1 MRTPR
6 CDTAEGASDFKA
18 RRLSLRVL
26 CLLVLLQSAAVSPA
40 ARPRLRGSPPAP
52 RSQDTSPP
60 SLRPTQAVE
69 RDLSGGETHTYRIQL
84 GPRQYLK
91 VVVEQKGIDVVVRLL
106 APGGRRLVELD
117 TPREKRGPEVLSVVV
132 EAAGEYLLEVA
143 APDAKAAPGRYEV
156 RVDERRDATAEDAHR
171 VAAADALAEAR
182 ALQARGT
189 KESKHKAIE
198 KLDEALPLLRALED
212 RKGEAGALNDAGM
225 LHWELGENQKAL
237 ERHER
242 ALLLRRALGD
252 ARDEAT
258 SLYAVGLVYWKMG
271 ESLKALDYY
280 NHALRLMR
288 AAGDRRGEAFTLT
301 AIGTALDNLGRLRDA
316 LETYAEALALE
327 RAGGDR
333 RRVANALSNIGVVYR
348 KTGDL
353 QRALDHYS
361 EALSLFRAAGDSLGE
376 AVTLNNMGVLYWQAG
391 DGQRAL
397 EYYNRALPL
406 RRATGDRGG
415 EFSTLHNIG
424 AVFGS
429 AGDSRKALDYYGQA
443 LSLVRVLGDR
453 WAEASTLQNI
463 GAAYRELGDPQKA
476 REHYEQALALRRAA
490 GDRWGE
496 AITLSLLGAV
506 SSSLGRPD
514 EALGL
519 LHQALS
525 LHRSVGDWGGEAGT
539 LKNLAF
545 VERGRGRPEEARALI
560 EAALTIVE
568 GMRSR
573 LASHGLRASLSA
585 SRQDYYEFYIDLLM
599 QMHRERPSEGLDAL
613 ALHASERARARSFVE
628 MLTEARADI
637 RQGVEAA
644 LLERERSLRQ
654 RLNARAARQ
663 MRLASGTH
671 TEEQAAAARE
681 EVETLL
687 GEYQEVEAQIRS
699 RSPRYAAL
707 TQPRPQSLGEI
718 QRELDDDTLLL
729 AYALGKERSYL
740 WAVTPGSIKSFEL
753 PKRAEI
759 ESAARH
765 AYRQLVTRSDAL
777 YPEALNGLS
786 RTLLAPVAEDLG
798 RKRLIVVADAALQ
811 YVPFG
816 ALPVPTSSPARAT
829 AGART
834 RANKFTPLL
843 VEHEIVSLP
852 SASVLTALR
861 LELSARK
868 AAPLK
873 LIAFADPVY
882 GKDDPRVMTR
892 RKAPGAGARGDTL
905 RVVAEHGLRA
915 SPAELT
921 FIGAGP
927 ADFERLPLSR
937 REAELITGLL
947 PSNQSRK
954 VLDFD
959 ASRTAATNTV
969 LGQYQIVHFATHS
982 LLNNQHPELSGIVL
996 SLVDEKGLPQDGFLR
1011 LHDIYNLE
1019 LGADLVVLSACQTA
1033 LGKEIKGEGLI
1044 GLTRGFMYA
1053 GAPRVVAS
1061 LWDVSDT
1068 ATAELMMRFY
1078 QNMLRRGMRPA
1089 AALREAQLSLSREK
1103 QWAAPFYWAGFVIQ
1117 GEWR

>member
-1 MRTPR
+1 
-6 CDTAEGASDFKA
+6 
-18 RRLSLRVL
+18 
-26 CLLVLLQSAAVSPA
+26 LL
-40 ARPRLRGSPPAP
+40 
-52 RSQDTSPP
+52 
-60 SLRPTQAVE
+60 PTQAVE
-69 RDLSGGETHTYRIQL
+69 RDLRGGESHTYRIQL

-91 VVVEQKGIDVVVRLL
+91 VVVEQKGIDVVLKL
-106 APGGRRLVELD
+106 FAPGGRRLVELD
-117 TPREKRGPEVLSVVV
+117 TPHEKQGPEVLSVVV

-143 APDAKAAPGRYEV
+143 APDGKAAPGRYEV
-156 RVDERRDATAEDAHR
+156 RVDERRGATAEDTHR

-189 KESKHKAIE
+189 KESKQKAIE
-198 KLDEALPLLRALED
+198 KLDEALPLLRALAD
-212 RKGEAGALNDAGM
+212 RKGEARALNDAGM
-225 LHWELGENQKAL
+225 LHWELGENRKAL
-237 ERHER
+237 ERNER
-242 ALLLRRALGD
+242 ALQLRRALGD

-280 NHALRLMR
+280 NQALRLMR

-301 AIGTALDNLGRLRDA
+301 AVGTAFDNLGRLRDA
-316 LETYAEALALE
+316 QETYTEALALE

-353 QRALDHYS
+353 QRALDHYN

-429 AGDSRKALDYYGQA
+429 AGDSRKALEFYGQA
-443 LSLVRVLGDR
+443 LSLVRLLGDR

-463 GAAYRELGDPQKA
+463 GAAHRELGDPQKA
-476 REHYEQALALRRAA
+476 REHYEQALALRRAV

-514 EALGL
+514 EALSL
-519 LHQALS
+519 LQQALS

-573 LASHGLRASLSA
+573 LASHGLRTSLSA

-599 QMHRERPSEGLDAL
+599 QMHRERPSEGFDAL
-613 ALHASERARARSFVE
+613 ALHVSERARARSFVE
-628 MLTEARADI
+628 MLAEAHAGI

-654 RLNARAARQ
+654 QLNAKATRQ
-663 MRLASGTH
+663 MRLASGGH

-687 GEYQEVEAQIRS
+687 GEYREVEAQIRT

-707 TQPRPQSLGEI
+707 TQPQPQSLGEI

-740 WAVTPGSIKSFEL
+740 WAVTPGSVKSFEL

-759 ESAARH
+759 ESAARD

-786 RTLLAPVAEDLG
+786 RTLLGPVAEHLG
-798 RKRLIVVADAALQ
+798 RKRLIIVADAALQ

-829 AGART
+829 T
-834 RANKFTPLL
+834 RANKSTPLL

-892 RKAPGAGARGDTL
+892 LKRAGARVDTPGE
-905 RVVAEHGLRA
+905 VAGLGLRA
-915 SPAELT
+915 SNAEPPV
-921 FIGAGP
+921 IGAGP
-927 ADFERLPLSR
+927 ADFDRLPLSR

-947 PSNQSRK
+947 PSHQSLK
-954 VLDFD
+954 VLDFA
-959 ASRTAATNTV
+959 ASRVAATNAV
-969 LGQYQIVHFATHS
+969 LGRYQIVHFATHS

-1033 LGKEIKGEGLI
+1033 LGKEIKGEGLV

-1061 LWDVSDT
+1061 LWDVSDS
-1068 ATAELMMRFY
+1068 ATAELMTRFY
-1078 QNMLRRGMRPA
+1078 QNMLRGGLRPA
-1089 AALREAQLSLSREK
+1089 AALRAAQLSLSREK